1 MALNFR
7 IGATKKK
14 APVSQA
20 TLVKVDSKSGRTKS
34 ITKKA
39 ATKKAA
45 TKKVTPT
52 TKKPKAPIT
61 QKNLFRGGMASEA
74 GRVLATKTAGYRSS
88 GSNAKAP
95 TSEQRKAGKILA
107 VCKHYGRKK
116 CNDPSSVVSILSKS
130 KSTWKPVGAPTK
142 RFTARKK

>member
-20 TLVKVDSKSGRTKS
+20 TLVKVDPKSGRTKS

-39 ATKKAA
+39 ATKKSS
-45 TKKVTPT
+45 PT
-52 TKKPKAPIT
+52 SKKPKAPIT

-88 GSNAKAP
+88 GSKAKAP
-95 TSEQRKAGKILA
+95 SADQRKAGKILA

-130 KSTWKPVGAPTK
+130 KSTWKPVGAPSK